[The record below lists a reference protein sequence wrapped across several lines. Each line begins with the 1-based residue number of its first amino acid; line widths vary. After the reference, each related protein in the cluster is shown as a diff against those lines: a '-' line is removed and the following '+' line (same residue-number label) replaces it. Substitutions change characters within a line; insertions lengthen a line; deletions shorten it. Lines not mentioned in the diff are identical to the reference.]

1 MALTVKQI
9 QENIN
14 MLMKKAGD
22 RQTSEAEKKAS
33 MAWGTGLLYRTQKSR
48 RRGNVSVD
56 NDELLKRSKMLY
68 KDPAVIAT
76 AKTLCLPD
84 KQREMQKKFA
94 SSREQGKDFIEMA
107 SSMYAEAAA
116 QKQAEQNKA
125 KGQNEKKMG
134 M

>member
-33 MAWGTGLLYRTQKSR
+33 M
-48 RRGNVSVD
+48 
-56 NDELLKRSKMLY
+56 
-68 KDPAVIAT
+68 
-76 AKTLCLPD
+76 
-84 KQREMQKKFA
+84 
-94 SSREQGKDFIEMA
+94 
-107 SSMYAEAAA
+107 YAEAAA

-125 KGQNEKKMG
+125 KEQNEKKMG